1 MTKSQVPRG
10 IGAWSLG
17 RDAVS
22 TRTRAESSWRTPDL
36 LLSIAGHALIIGI
49 AALLA
54 VSHAVK
60 DTRRPIVFN
69 VSMVSAGTPLPEAAE
84 PKGATVVEAKPKSQA
99 RPKAKVEAKTAAKAA
114 PKKGDGMV
122 RRQGLGLGARIE
134 GAEAL
139 GYSYYLN
146 VILTRI
152 NDNWINPY
160 VGSAKTLTATVMF
173 VIERDGTVRDV
184 KIEKKSG
191 DATYDASCERALLV
205 TDKLP
210 PLPPEFPGPQL
221 KLHLE
226 FEQKP

>member
-1 MTKSQVPRG
+1 
-10 IGAWSLG
+10 
-17 RDAVS
+17 
-22 TRTRAESSWRTPDL
+22 L
-36 LLSIAGHALIIGI
+36 LLSFAGHALIVGI
-49 AALLA
+49 AALLG

-69 VSMVSAGTPLPEAAE
+69 VAVVSAGTPLPEAAE
-84 PKGATVVEAKPKSQA
+84 SKGTTLVEAKPKSQA
-99 RPKAKVEAKTAAKAA
+99 KAKAKAEVKAA

-152 NDNWINPY
+152 SDNWINPY
-160 VGSAKTLTATVMF
+160 AGSAKTLNATVVF
-173 VIERDGTVRDV
+173 VIERDGTVREV

-191 DATYDASCERALLV
+191 DAAYDASCERSLLV
-205 TDKLP
+205 TDRLP
-210 PLPPEFPGPQL
+210 PLPPEFTGPRL

>member
-1 MTKSQVPRG
+1 MSSGTRS
-10 IGAWSLG
+10 
-17 RDAVS
+17 DS
-22 TRTRAESSWRTPDL
+22 TWRTPDL
-36 LLSIAGHALIIGI
+36 LLSFVLHAVIIGTA
-49 AALLA
+49 AALSI
-54 VSHAVK
+54 SHVVK

-69 VSMVSAGTPLPEAAE
+69 VAVVSAGSPLPEAAE
-84 PKGATVVEAKPKSQA
+84 AKGTTLVEAKPKSQA
-99 RPKAKVEAKTAAKAA
+99 KPKAKVEVKAKTEGKAA
-114 PKKGDGMV
+114 SKKGDGMV

-152 NDNWINPY
+152 SDNWINPY
-160 VGSAKTLTATVMF
+160 VGSAKTLNATVMF
-173 VIERDGTVRDV
+173 VIERDGTVKDV

-191 DATYDASCERALLV
+191 DASYDASCERALLV
-205 TDKLP
+205 LDRLP
-210 PLPPEFPGPQL
+210 QLPPEFTGPRL

>member
-1 MTKSQVPRG
+1 M
-10 IGAWSLG
+10 LF
-17 RDAVS
+17 
-22 TRTRAESSWRTPDL
+22 
-36 LLSIAGHALIIGI
+36 SIAGHAIIIG
-49 AALLA
+49 AATVLSI
-54 VSHAVK
+54 SHAVK

-69 VSMVSAGTPLPEAAE
+69 VSLVSPVTPLPEAAE
-84 PKGATVVEAKPKSQA
+84 PKGATVVEAKPKAQT
-99 RPKAKVEAKTAAKAA
+99 KAKAKPKTDTKPKSA
-114 PKKGDGMV
+114 PKRGDGTV
-122 RRQGLGLGARIE
+122 KRQGLGARVE

-160 VGSAKTLTATVMF
+160 VGSGKTFNATVVF

-184 KIEKKSG
+184 KLEKKSG
-191 DATYDASCERALLV
+191 DGAYDASCERALLV
-205 TDKLP
+205 LDRLP
-210 PLPPEFPGPQL
+210 PLPPEFTGPQL

>member
-1 MTKSQVPRG
+1 M
-10 IGAWSLG
+10 
-17 RDAVS
+17 
-22 TRTRAESSWRTPDL
+22 RAERGWRTPEL
-36 LLSIAGHALIIGI
+36 LLSFAGHALVVGI
-49 AALLA
+49 AA
-54 VSHAVK
+54 VVGMSHAVK

-69 VSMVSAGTPLPEAAE
+69 VSVVSAGTPLPEAAE
-84 PKGATVVEAKPKSQA
+84 SKGTTLVEAKPKSQA
-99 RPKAKVEAKTAAKAA
+99 KPKAKVEAKAKTDAKATS
-114 PKKGDGMV
+114 KKGDGMV
-122 RRQGLGLGARIE
+122 RRKGLGLGARLE

-146 VILTRI
+146 VILSRI
-152 NDNWINPY
+152 SDNWLNPY
-160 VGSAKTLTATVMF
+160 AGEAKTVTATVMF

-205 TDKLP
+205 LDRLP

>member
-1 MTKSQVPRG
+1 VIARARTERG
-10 IGAWSLG
+10 
-17 RDAVS
+17 
-22 TRTRAESSWRTPDL
+22 WRTPDL
-36 LLSIAGHALIIGI
+36 LLSFAGHVLVIGI
-49 AALLA
+49 AA
-54 VSHAVK
+54 VIGMSHAVK

-69 VSMVSAGTPLPEAAE
+69 VSVVSDGTPLPEAAE
-84 PKGATVVEAKPKSQA
+84 SKGTTLVEAKPKSQV
-99 RPKAKVEAKTAAKAA
+99 KAKAKAKTETKAA

-122 RRQGLGLGARIE
+122 RRKGLGLGARVE

-152 NDNWINPY
+152 SDNWINPY
-160 VGSAKTLTATVMF
+160 AGEAKTLNATVIF
-173 VIERDGTVRDV
+173 VIERDGTVHDV
-184 KIEKKSG
+184 KLEKKSG
-191 DATYDASCERALLV
+191 DGAYDASCERALLV

-210 PLPPEFPGPQL
+210 PLPPEFTGPRL

>member
-1 MTKSQVPRG
+1 MMTS
-10 IGAWSLG
+10 SHM
-17 RDAVS
+17 S
-22 TRTRAESSWRTPDL
+22 TPAKTESSWRTSEL
-36 LLSIAGHALIIGI
+36 LLSLAGHALIIGI
-49 AALLA
+49 AMVLS
-54 VSHAVK
+54 VSRVVK

-69 VSMVSAGTPLPEAAE
+69 VSVVSAGTPLPEATEA
-84 PKGATVVEAKPKSQA
+84 KGTTLVEAKPKSQA
-99 RPKAKVEAKTAAKAA
+99 KPKAKVEAKAKTEGKAA
-114 PKKGDGMV
+114 SKKGDGMV

-152 NDNWINPY
+152 SDNWINPY
-160 VGSAKTLTATVMF
+160 VGSARTLNATVIF

-184 KIEKKSG
+184 RIEKKSG

-205 TDKLP
+205 LDRLP
-210 PLPPEFPGPQL
+210 PLPPEFTGPRL

>member
-1 MTKSQVPRG
+1 MTARARTERG
-10 IGAWSLG
+10 W
-17 RDAVS
+17 
-22 TRTRAESSWRTPDL
+22 RAPDL
-36 LLSIAGHALIIGI
+36 LLSFAGHALIVGI
-49 AALLA
+49 AALLG

-69 VSMVSAGTPLPEAAE
+69 VSVVSAGIPLPEAAE
-84 PKGATVVEAKPKSQA
+84 SKGTTLVESKPKSQA
-99 RPKAKVEAKTAAKAA
+99 KAKAKAETKAA

-122 RRQGLGLGARIE
+122 RRKGLGLGARIE

-152 NDNWINPY
+152 SDNWINPY
-160 VGSAKTLTATVMF
+160 AGSAKRLNATVVF
-173 VIERDGTVRDV
+173 DIERDGTIRDV

-191 DATYDASCERALLV
+191 DAAYDASCERSLLV

-210 PLPPEFPGPQL
+210 PLPPEFTGPRL

>member
-1 MTKSQVPRG
+1 MKSP
-10 IGAWSLG
+10 
-17 RDAVS
+17 
-22 TRTRAESSWRTPDL
+22 AESSWRTPEL
-36 LLSIAGHALIIGI
+36 LLSFAGHALVVGV
-49 AALLA
+49 AALLGM
-54 VSHAVK
+54 SHAVK

-69 VSMVSAGTPLPEAAE
+69 VAVVSAGTPLPEAAE
-84 PKGATVVEAKPKSQA
+84 SRGTTLVEAKPKSQA
-99 RPKAKVEAKTAAKAA
+99 KAKAKAEVKAA

-152 NDNWINPY
+152 SDNWINPY
-160 VGSAKTLTATVMF
+160 SGSAKTLNATVVF
-173 VIERDGTVRDV
+173 VIERDGTVREV

-191 DATYDASCERALLV
+191 DAAYDASCERSLLV
-205 TDKLP
+205 TDRLP
-210 PLPPEFPGPQL
+210 PLPPEFTGPRL

>member
-1 MTKSQVPRG
+1 MMTS
-10 IGAWSLG
+10 SHM
-17 RDAVS
+17 S
-22 TRTRAESSWRTPDL
+22 TPAKTESSWRTSEL
-36 LLSIAGHALIIGI
+36 LLSLAGHALIIGI
-49 AALLA
+49 AMVLS
-54 VSHAVK
+54 VSHVVK

-69 VSMVSAGTPLPEAAE
+69 VSVVSAGTPLPEATEA
-84 PKGATVVEAKPKSQA
+84 KGTTLVEAKPKSQA
-99 RPKAKVEAKTAAKAA
+99 KPKAKVEAKAKTEGKAA
-114 PKKGDGMV
+114 SKKGDGMV

-152 NDNWINPY
+152 SDNWINPY
-160 VGSAKTLTATVMF
+160 VGSARTLNATVIF

-184 KIEKKSG
+184 RIEKKSG

-205 TDKLP
+205 LDRLP

>member
-1 MTKSQVPRG
+1 MSAGSGVTRG
-10 IGAWSLG
+10 
-17 RDAVS
+17 
-22 TRTRAESSWRTPDL
+22 WRTPDL
-36 LLSIAGHALIIGI
+36 LLSLAGHALLVGI
-49 AALLA
+49 AALLGA
-54 VSHAVK
+54 SHAVK

-69 VSMVSAGTPLPEAAE
+69 VSVVSAGTPLPEAAE
-84 PKGATVVEAKPKSQA
+84 AKSATLVEARPKSQA
-99 RPKAKVEAKTAAKAA
+99 KPKAKVEAKAKTEGKAA

-122 RRQGLGLGARIE
+122 RRKGLGLGARIE

-152 NDNWINPY
+152 SDNWINPY
-160 VGSAKTLTATVMF
+160 AGSGRTFNSTIMF
-173 VIERDGTVRDV
+173 VIERDGTVKDV

-191 DATYDASCERALLV
+191 DAAYDASCERALLV
-205 TDKLP
+205 LDRLP
-210 PLPPEFPGPQL
+210 PLPPEFTGPRL

>member
-1 MTKSQVPRG
+1 MKSP
-10 IGAWSLG
+10 
-17 RDAVS
+17 
-22 TRTRAESSWRTPDL
+22 AEDSWRTPEL
-36 LLSIAGHALIIGI
+36 FLSLAGHALIIGV
-49 AALLA
+49 AAVLG
-54 VSHAVK
+54 VSHVVK

-84 PKGATVVEAKPKSQA
+84 AKGTTLVEAKPKSQA
-99 RPKAKVEAKTAAKAA
+99 EPKSQAKPKAKAEAKAKTEGKAA
-114 PKKGDGMV
+114 SKKGDGMV
-122 RRQGLGLGARIE
+122 RRKGLGLGARIE

-152 NDNWINPY
+152 SDNWINPY

-173 VIERDGTVRDV
+173 VIERDGTVKDV
-184 KIEKKSG
+184 KIEKKSS
-191 DATYDASCERALLV
+191 DASYDASCERALLV
-205 TDKLP
+205 IDRLP
-210 PLPPEFPGPQL
+210 PLPPEFTGPRL

>member
-1 MTKSQVPRG
+1 M
-10 IGAWSLG
+10 
-17 RDAVS
+17 S
-22 TRTRAESSWRTPDL
+22 TGTRSDSTWRTPDL
-36 LLSIAGHALIIGI
+36 LLSFVLHAVIIGVA
-49 AALLA
+49 AALS
-54 VSHAVK
+54 VSHVVK
-60 DTRRPIVFN
+60 VTRRPIVFN
-69 VSMVSAGTPLPEAAE
+69 VSVVSAGTPLPEAAE
-84 PKGATVVEAKPKSQA
+84 AKGTTLVEAKPKSQA
-99 RPKAKVEAKTAAKAA
+99 KPKTKAEAKAKTEGKAA
-114 PKKGDGMV
+114 SKKGDGMV
-122 RRQGLGLGARIE
+122 RRKGLGLGARIE

-152 NDNWINPY
+152 SDNWINPY
-160 VGSAKTLTATVMF
+160 AGEAKTLNATVMF

-205 TDKLP
+205 LDRLP
-210 PLPPEFPGPQL
+210 PLPPEFTGPRL

>member
-1 MTKSQVPRG
+1 MTNPDRMTPPARTESGWRSPELLISIALHAVI
-10 IGAWSLG
+10 IGA
-17 RDAVS
+17 AMV
-22 TRTRAESSWRTPDL
+22 
-36 LLSIAGHALIIGI
+36 LSVGK
-49 AALLA
+49 
-54 VSHAVK
+54 VVK

-69 VSMVSAGTPLPEAAE
+69 VSLVSAGTPLPEAAE
-84 PKGATVVEAKPKSQA
+84 SKGTTLIEAKPKSQA
-99 RPKAKVEAKTAAKAA
+99 KPNAKVEAKAK
-114 PKKGDGMV
+114 PDSKGSSKKGDGMV
-122 RRQGLGLGARIE
+122 RRRGLGLGARIE

-152 NDNWINPY
+152 SDNWINPY
-160 VGSAKTLTATVMF
+160 VGSGKTLTATVMF

-210 PLPPEFPGPQL
+210 PLPPEFTGPRL